1 MDQTQL
7 EECIRL
13 HELWL
18 DGSSGGVRADLSGA
32 NLSGASLWRTNLQHA
47 DLSRASLSGANLQ
60 HTDLSEANLQHT
72 DLSRASLRY
81 ANLQHTDLSGANLSG
96 ADLKGTILEG
106 KAVLSFQFERHAA
119 CFYGTDEIRIGCH
132 TKTVADWLTQYKE
145 VGQSEGYSGK
155 QIEMYGNFIKQ
166 CAVILATNVG

>member
-1 MDQTQL
+1 MQY
-7 EECIRL
+7 
-13 HELWL
+13 
-18 DGSSGGVRADLSGA
+18 A
-32 NLSGASLWRTNLQHA
+32 N
-47 DLSRASLSGANLQ
+47 
-60 HTDLSEANLQHT
+60 LSEANLQHT
-72 DLSRASLRY
+72 DLSRASLSG

-132 TKTVADWLTQYKE
+132 TKTVADWLAQYKE